1 MNLAAPNEHVP
12 EVERNIRV
20 VKDRIRCTLTGM
32 PYKRVPKNFKRELV
46 LSCTAMLNTV
56 PREAGASNTLS
67 PMELLTGRTLDF
79 NKHCKLAPGVYC
91 LVHEENIPTNTMEER
106 ASGAIA
112 IGPTTDMQ
120 GSYRFLSLKTGH
132 IITRRSWN
140 DTPVTPEAV
149 AKVEE
154 MAGEGGD
161 MIVTFEYRGTTYSTE
176 DEAPLDDEI
185 NLDTEEEVARN
196 ENERAP
202 TVEHIEELVNAGSDE
217 ENVRANGDVV
227 ASDADDSVDGAAADE
242 SWLEAR
248 ILRVKLKLLS
258 SQSTQLTPKGQPRG
272 PDPPPPPLGGDT
284 STGWRMVCG

>member
-1 MNLAAPNEHVP
+1 MRH
-12 EVERNIRV
+12 
-20 VKDRIRCTLTGM
+20 
-32 PYKRVPKNFKRELV
+32 
-46 LSCTAMLNTV
+46 
-56 PREAGASNTLS
+56 
-67 PMELLTGRTLDF
+67 
-79 NKHCKLAPGVYC
+79 
-91 LVHEENIPTNTMEER
+91 
-106 ASGAIA
+106 
-112 IGPTTDMQ
+112 
-120 GSYRFLSLKTGH
+120 
-132 IITRRSWN
+132 
-140 DTPVTPEAV
+140 
-149 AKVEE
+149 
-154 MAGEGGD
+154 
-161 MIVTFEYRGTTYSTE
+161 
-176 DEAPLDDEI
+176 PLDDEI